1 MRGLSEDDSS
11 DKLSEVKALSVG
23 LLCWLQ
29 TTATK
34 IHCDSRSEF
43 FGGVTRRTM
52 MNNVQNPHSLTEPSD
67 NQSLTHFEKIQ
78 VRFMWAEFISKILI
92 EVLGRLLF

>member
-1 MRGLSEDDSS
+1 
-11 DKLSEVKALSVG
+11 
-23 LLCWLQ
+23 
-29 TTATK
+29 
-34 IHCDSRSEF
+34 
-43 FGGVTRRTM
+43 